1 MMRIISNFHD
11 YYDGVMKY
19 GVDHLNIYKRK
30 EKVISIPFE
39 NTKTAEYKKYFTFF
53 ELLDTPNPYRFYIGT
68 PGNNLKY
75 SFILFAGELYP
86 VISFFSNHYYS
97 YIDLMTNEKIH
108 KFCEERELKYFK
120 KFFDV
125 KEIEEK
131 IIDYQIKVKSPIV
144 IFNQVYFRC
153 DGHKLTLNGK
163 LKDYSFFKVV
173 DPFQAYQKI
182 EMFTTNHLIDI
193 MPVKEIADIDKV
205 VKHGFDKKSF
215 RRM

>member
-1 MMRIISNFHD
+1 MRIISDFHD

-19 GVDHLNIYKRK
+19 GADQSNIYKRM
-30 EKVISIPFE
+30 EKIISIPY
-39 NTKTAEYKKYFTFF
+39 NKTNTAEFKEYFTFF
-53 ELLDTPNPYRFYIGT
+53 ESLDTPNPYRFYIGT
-68 PGNNLKY
+68 PGNNLRY
-75 SFILFAGELYP
+75 SFILFAGELHP
-86 VISFFSNHYYS
+86 VISLFSNHYYN
-97 YIDLMTNEKIH
+97 YTDLTTSNDDIH

-125 KEIEEK
+125 KETEQK
-131 IIDYQIKVKSPIV
+131 ITNYQVKVKSPVV
-144 IFNQVYFRC
+144 IFNQIYVRT

-182 EMFTTNHLIDI
+182 EMFTTNQMIDTI
-193 MPVKEIADIDKV
+193 PIKEIADSDKI
-205 VKHGFDKKSF
+205 VKHGFNKQSF